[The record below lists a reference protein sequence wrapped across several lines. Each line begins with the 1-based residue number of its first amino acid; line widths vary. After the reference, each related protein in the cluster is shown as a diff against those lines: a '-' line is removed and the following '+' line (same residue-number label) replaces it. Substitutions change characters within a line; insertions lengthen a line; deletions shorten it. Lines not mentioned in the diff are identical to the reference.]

1 MTRFDIVPDP
11 EHRELLEDRQ
21 RKGAALAFV
30 KGEPLN
36 PVAFQDWPEESADLV
51 KEPRQRVVG
60 QFEISASSFL

>member
-1 MTRFDIVPDP
+1 VTRFDIVPDP

-51 KEPRQRVVG
+51 KEPRG
-60 QFEISASSFL
+60 